1 MGLSQGHTRRHRQ
14 NGNQKDKMSPLCF
27 PFISPHRWGAAERAD
42 QQSDKKDR
50 EKQSKEAGLFLSEVG
65 TQRPPAAVLTAAAA
79 CGPYGRGRLYSRR
92 GDAGRDGDE
101 LTYGLTLT
109 VRGSDKET
117 HLRFGTRNWGARRR
131 ASCRPRGPGRPP
143 GPPASP
149 RKVPEA
155 RARPSR
161 APGRSGGGARADV
174 SLGRDWK
181 IAQGAGRGDV
191 GRPGRAVAVV
201 AAAAAAAAAGA
212 TAPGQQRQRQRRRR
226 RRPGSNGSGS
236 GSPEQGERAAVAA
249 ARGRAA
255 PGASRPSLALG
266 PSALLRPLLLTALT
280 GSRQRAAGEGGAV
293 GGGVTDGHG
302 EGKTGAVVHEG
313 DAVLHSAVTGR
324 EGNSFDQPSG
334 REKKTLRGSS
344 GEEALQKARAD
355 TPTPPSVSAGHS
367 WRDQPRNRGRKRP
380 EVTGPRP
387 EPVSRSPF
395 THHQTIFLTWAAAA
409 NRPLR
414 WARLAL
420 GYLAWLGPRGSPGRA
435 TQMGEALT
443 LAATCMDPENTMLSE
458 RSQTQ
463 KDTQG
468 VTLLRGNVQNS
479 LQSLE
484 DIHFCCL
491 HAQCV
496 GFDDGS

>member
-174 SLGRDWK
+174 GLGRDWK

-201 AAAAAAAAAGA
+201 AAAEAVVVAAAAAAAGA

-236 GSPEQGERAAVAA
+236 GSPEQ
-249 ARGRAA
+249 
-255 PGASRPSLALG
+255 
-266 PSALLRPLLLTALT
+266 
-280 GSRQRAAGEGGAV
+280 

-344 GEEALQKARAD
+344 GDEALQKARAD

>member
-201 AAAAAAAAAGA
+201 AAAEAVVVAAAAAAAAAGA

-236 GSPEQGERAAVAA
+236 GSPEQ
-249 ARGRAA
+249 
-255 PGASRPSLALG
+255 
-266 PSALLRPLLLTALT
+266 
-280 GSRQRAAGEGGAV
+280 

-344 GEEALQKARAD
+344 GDEALQKARAD